1 MQSTGIQ
8 YPFKSKE
15 DGFGLFLTEQF
26 NNFVSYAYHG
36 LLHVFRYLTVQ
47 ELMAAAGVCKLW
59 RDLALHHSHVRSSHL
74 FSYIYIHF
82 AYRKNVCNSS
92 GD

>member
-1 MQSTGIQ
+1 MKLGATPLQPASAV
-8 YPFKSKE
+8 YPFRAKE
-15 DGFGLFLTEQF
+15 EGFGFFLTEHF

-59 RDLALHHSHVRSSHL
+59 RDLALHHSHVR
-74 FSYIYIHF
+74 YYP
-82 AYRKNVCNSS
+82 
-92 GD
+92 